1 MDLLYVGF
9 SQCDDTIGRQFY
21 ELMIVNCYW
30 IYLQFCCTLWCL
42 GYNEKHN
49 TLGLG
54 FFFHAGIDFD
64 EFLKMYKRLFIQ
76 CRTVISGDVS
86 DLVNSHKVGGSGM
99 GWGKGGKGGGG
110 YVGYTDNI
118 CTWKCELFEQWR

>member
-9 SQCDDTIGRQFY
+9 SHCDDTIGRQFY
-21 ELMIVNCYW
+21 ELMIVNCYQ

-99 GWGKGGKGGGG
+99 G
-110 YVGYTDNI
+110 
-118 CTWKCELFEQWR
+118 

>member
-9 SQCDDTIGRQFY
+9 SHCDDTIGRQFY

-30 IYLQFCCTLWCL
+30 IYLQFCCTSWCL

-49 TLGLG
+49 TLGLFL

-99 GWGKGGKGGGG
+99 GWGEGGKGG

-118 CTWKCELFEQWR
+118 CTWNCELFEQWQ